1 MTRRVVWTSVLMLV
15 ALTLLAVWL
24 TIKLERVPV
33 HSREPPLGEARRNP
47 WLALER
53 FTAHMGGH
61 LTRAS
66 DARLLDRLPAGGT
79 LFLDR
84 RRAHLLPAERLRRLL
99 AWVEDGGYLIVVAE
113 LPGVA
118 DPLLDSLGVRHTE
131 PSAAT
136 SEVIPLVVQVTLPGA
151 ARPLAL
157 EASRSVLKAGERKP
171 AWTASQRG
179 RGEQWLHFSVGRGQ
193 LTVATAFDDHLSNRH
208 IGERDH
214 AELYWSLLS
223 RYDRSPQPQVLLLSR
238 LQMPTLLEWIW
249 ANARAACIAA
259 AVVLGLWLWRIVPR
273 FGSTLPEAPP
283 ARRKLREHLAAVGRY
298 QWRSGALAALL
309 SPAREHFRSRL
320 ALRQP
325 TIAVMPV
332 AEQAAALA
340 ALCQRPAARI
350 AAALD
355 GPAETP
361 HAFTDA
367 LRMLRNL
374 ERDLS
379 RFSPHTMKTP

>member
-1 MTRRVVWTSVLMLV
+1 MTRRVVWTSVLMLA

-24 TIKLERVPV
+24 MLNLERVPV
-33 HSREPPLGEARRNP
+33 HSREPPQGEARRNP

-61 LTRAS
+61 LMRAS
-66 DARLLDRLPAGGT
+66 DARILDHLPAGGT

-84 RRAHLLPAERLRRLL
+84 RRAHLLPAERVRRLL

-113 LPGVA
+113 PPGVA
-118 DPLLDSLGVRHTE
+118 DPLLDSVRVRHMDLAPT
-131 PSAAT
+131 PS
-136 SEVIPLVVQVTLPGA
+136 EERPLVVQVTLPGA

-157 EASRSVLKAGERKP
+157 EPSRSVLKAGERKP

-179 RGEQWLHFSVGRGQ
+179 RGEQWLHFGVGRGQ
-193 LTVATAFDDHLSNRH
+193 LTVASALDDHLSNRH

-238 LQMPTLLEWIW
+238 LQMPTLREWIW
-249 ANARAACIAA
+249 ENARAACIAA

-283 ARRKLREHLAAVGRY
+283 ARRELREHLAAVGRY

-309 SPAREHFRSRL
+309 LPAREHFRSRL

-325 TIAVMPV
+325 TIAVLPT
-332 AEQAAALA
+332 AAQAAALA
-340 ALCQRPAARI
+340 ALCQRPAGRI

-374 ERDLS
+374 ERDL
-379 RFSPHTMKTP
+379 